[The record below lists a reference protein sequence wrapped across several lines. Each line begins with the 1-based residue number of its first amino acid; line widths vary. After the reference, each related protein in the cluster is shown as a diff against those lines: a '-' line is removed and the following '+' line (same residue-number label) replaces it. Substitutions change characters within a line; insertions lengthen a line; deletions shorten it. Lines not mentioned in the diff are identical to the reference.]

1 MKAKDLDKL
10 GLPRDREL
18 RQAASRTAKRMLKS
32 GMERGALKAR
42 LKEIAAEPG
51 PYLDDPDWAAYAQ
64 AAAALLPRQLPD
76 GGTSSAHAGA
86 KYAGLRSEP
95 VPVAVFASE
104 EAGPDPEA
112 MKQMENAALLPI
124 AVAGA
129 LMPDAHV
136 GYGLPIGGVLA
147 VEDAV
152 IPYAVGMD
160 IACRMRLSVVDA
172 PVSWLTSKQ
181 PKLARALEQETRFG
195 VGASFKER
203 REHPVMDL
211 DWDAISITK
220 SLKNKAWEQ
229 LGTSG
234 SGNHFAEFGALTVR
248 EEGLLGLEPGQYL
261 ALLTHS
267 GSRGVGGEVARYF
280 SRIAQQNMPQLPK
293 HMRALAWFP
302 LSSAEGRAYWAAM
315 QLMGEYSHANHEIL
329 HAHVLR
335 ALGFQELA
343 VVENHHNFAWI
354 EEHFGRELVV
364 HRKGATPA
372 GPGALGVIPGSMA
385 DPGYVVRGKGNPESL
400 HSAAHGAG
408 RRMSRKE
415 AKVRENRKHLEEL
428 LKEREVTLLSGGLD
442 ESPIAYKDI
451 GAVMRAQKDLVDIL
465 ATFQPSLVKMSAD

>member
-10 GLPRDREL
+10 GLPRDHEL
-18 RQAASRTAKRMLKS
+18 RKAASRAAKRAIKT
-32 GMERGALKAR
+32 GMERGAVKTR
-42 LKEIAAEPG
+42 LKEIVADPEPF
-51 PYLDDPDWAAYAQ
+51 LDDPDWAAYAR
-64 AAAALLPRQLPD
+64 AAAALQPAERRGETTPALE
-76 GGTSSAHAGA
+76 
-86 KYAGLRSEP
+86 YAGLRKEP
-95 VPVAVFASE
+95 APVAVFASD

-112 MKQMENAALLPI
+112 ARQMENAAMLPV

-172 PVSWLTSKQ
+172 PVSWLMDRQ

-195 VGASFKER
+195 VGAVFKDR

-211 DWDAISITK
+211 DWGATPITR
-220 SLKNKAWEQ
+220 SLRGKAWDQ

-234 SGNHFAEFGALTVR
+234 SGNHFAEFGALSVR
-248 EEGLLGLEPGQYL
+248 EPFLGLEPGEYL
-261 ALLTHS
+261 ALLSHS
-267 GSRGVGGEVARYF
+267 GSRGVGGEVAKYY
-280 SRIAQQNMPQLPK
+280 SRIAQQGMPQLPR
-293 HMRALAWFP
+293 HMRALAWLP
-302 LSSAEGRAYWAAM
+302 LSSPEGKAYWAAM
-315 QLMGEYSHANHEIL
+315 QLMGEYSHANHELL
-329 HAHVLR
+329 HASVLA
-335 ALGFQELA
+335 ALGFEALA

-354 EEHFGRELVV
+354 EEHMGRELVV

-372 GPGALGVIPGSMA
+372 GPGVLGVIPGSMA
-385 DPGYVVRGKGNPESL
+385 DPGYVVRGRGNAASL

-408 RRMSRKE
+408 RRMSRKQ
-415 AKVRENRKHLEEL
+415 ARARENRRHLQKL

-451 GAVMRAQKDLVDIL
+451 GAVMRAQKDLVDVV
-465 ATFQPSLVKMSAD
+465 AAFQPSLVKMSAD

>member
-1 MKAKDLDKL
+1 
-10 GLPRDREL
+10 
-18 RQAASRTAKRMLKS
+18 SRTVKRVLKA
-32 GMERGALKAR
+32 GQDMGTVKAR
-42 LKEIAAEPG
+42 LKEIVADPQ
-51 PYLDDPDWAAYAQ
+51 PYLSDPDWSAYAM
-64 AAAALLPRQLPD
+64 AAAALLPRMD
-76 GGTSSAHAGA
+76 
-86 KYAGLRSEP
+86 RSGHDNSQRPAETHSWMRGEP
-95 VPVAVFASE
+95 APVAVFATE
-104 EAGPDPEA
+104 ETGMDPEA
-112 MKQMENAALLPI
+112 ARQMENAAMLPV

-172 PVSWLTSKQ
+172 PVSWLLSKQ
-181 PKLARALEQETRFG
+181 HKLANALEKETRFG

-203 REHPVMDL
+203 REHPVIER
-211 DWDAISITK
+211 DWDATSITR
-220 SLKNKAWEQ
+220 SLKEKAREQ

-234 SGNHFAEFGALTVR
+234 SGNHFAEFGVLTVHD
-248 EEGLLGLEPGQYL
+248 EGLLGLQPGEYL
-261 ALLTHS
+261 AFLSHS
-267 GSRGVGGEVARYF
+267 GSRGVGGEVAKHF

-293 HMRALAWFP
+293 QMRALAWFP
-302 LSSAEGRAYWAAM
+302 LSSPEGKAYWTAM
-315 QLMGEYSHANHEIL
+315 QLMGEYSHANHEL
-329 HAHVLR
+329 VHAHVLG
-335 ALGFQELA
+335 ALGFEELA

-354 EEHFGRELVV
+354 EEHLGRELVV

-385 DPGYVVRGKGNPESL
+385 DLGYVVRGRGNPESL

-415 AKVRENRKHLEEL
+415 AKARGNRKHLEEL

-442 ESPIAYKDI
+442 ESPLAYKDI